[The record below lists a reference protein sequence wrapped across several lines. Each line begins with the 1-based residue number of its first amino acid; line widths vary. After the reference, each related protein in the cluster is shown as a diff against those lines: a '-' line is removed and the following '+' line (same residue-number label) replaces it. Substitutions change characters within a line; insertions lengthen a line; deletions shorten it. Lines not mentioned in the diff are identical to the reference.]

1 MHYHW
6 KKKKRSKNGVV
17 LNGTICL
24 LLPMDVR
31 RTGEEEA
38 FGPLLFSSPSLS
50 QNPKTNPTKTP
61 ICLNHD
67 PWPTIRRKC
76 RGNKLCGRLP
86 RGRPATPY
94 PCAMTG

>member
-6 KKKKRSKNGVV
+6 KKKERSKNGVV

-67 PWPTIRRKC
+67 PWPTIRRMQ
-76 RGNKLCGRLP
+76 REQALWA
-86 RGRPATPY
+86 AT
-94 PCAMTG
+94 